1 MKRIKHRF
9 FSQRSVLICFLFIVA
24 TCTIMFMMMFF
35 SRISREQAAISEISR
50 IYPDARLIY
59 GVTLDWSDQKNR
71 DVWCVP
77 VQDFIANVF
86 GVIYA
91 YPPDYYSMTGDHE
104 INDATIDL
112 LKKLKR
118 MKGLNFSSTKISE
131 RVLLRLNEFPMLIEV
146 QLFDVDVSKE
156 TLQRLKEQNPELII
170 LR

>member
-1 MKRIKHRF
+1 M
-9 FSQRSVLICFLFIVA
+9 A
-24 TCTIMFMMMFF
+24 
-35 SRISREQAAISEISR
+35 
-50 IYPDARLIY
+50 
-59 GVTLDWSDQKNR
+59 
-71 DVWCVP
+71 
-77 VQDFIANVF
+77 
-86 GVIYA
+86 
-91 YPPDYYSMTGDHE
+91 GDHE

-118 MKGLNFSSTKISE
+118 MKALNFSSTKISE